1 MVCALN
7 LSAQESIAK
16 NRDKR
21 EKMQEKQV
29 LVKKENLAVY
39 DKVSDKIFAGGL
51 PKVTLLF
58 AATPYANAGAA
69 LVHFPRG
76 VRTAWHTHPAG
87 QNLIVTQGKIYTG
100 TADGIIQIARPGDVV
115 LCPPDVKHW
124 HGAGLHEDGEH
135 IAVTFEKDGKNV
147 TWLEHLSE
155 DEYENFVKLANE
167 RENDI

>member
-1 MVCALN
+1 
-7 LSAQESIAK
+7 
-16 NRDKR
+16 
-21 EKMQEKQV
+21 MQEAQI
-29 LVKKENLAVY
+29 LVKKEDLAVY

-58 AATPYANAGAA
+58 GATPYANAGAV

-87 QNLIVTQGKIYTG
+87 QNLIVTKGKIYTG
-100 TADGIIQIARPGDVV
+100 TVDDTLQIASAGDVV
-115 LCPPDVKHW
+115 LCPPNLKHW
-124 HGAGLHEDGEH
+124 HGAGVQEDGEH

-155 DEYENFVKLANE
+155 DEYKNLIKKADELQKVDKP
-167 RENDI
+167 

>member
-1 MVCALN
+1 M
-7 LSAQESIAK
+7 
-16 NRDKR
+16 
-21 EKMQEKQV
+21 
-29 LVKKENLAVY
+29 
-39 DKVSDKIFAGGL
+39 
-51 PKVTLLF
+51 
-58 AATPYANAGAA
+58 
-69 LVHFPRG
+69 HFPRG

-147 TWLEHLSE
+147 TWLEHLSQ

-167 RENDI
+167 REQ